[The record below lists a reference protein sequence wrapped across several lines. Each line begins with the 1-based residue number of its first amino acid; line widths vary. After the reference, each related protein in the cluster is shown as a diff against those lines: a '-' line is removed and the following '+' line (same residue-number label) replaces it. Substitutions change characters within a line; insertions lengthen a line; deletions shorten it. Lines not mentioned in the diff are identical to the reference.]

1 MRTHS
6 PSNQARPSP
15 AVSGRSELL
24 SIRPSD
30 GGPELFFGAE
40 AGPKSCPETAL
51 LCAVL
56 ENAFVC
62 FQNRFDISEAQAA
75 ENWFFSDDARAIFS
89 FVSVCAALGL
99 EPGFIRKRLD
109 RLRRRPLD
117 SAMPNG

>member
-1 MRTHS
+1 LR
-6 PSNQARPSP
+6 
-15 AVSGRSELL
+15 
-24 SIRPSD
+24 IRPSD

-62 FQNRFDISEAQAA
+62 FQNRFDISEARAA

-99 EPGFIRKRLD
+99 EPGFIRKRLGILSRD
-109 RLRRRPLD
+109 HLD
-117 SAMPNG
+117 LAGGKR

>member
-1 MRTHS
+1 MRAHS
-6 PSNQARPSP
+6 PSNQTWSSP
-15 AVSGRSELL
+15 AVSARPELL
-24 SIRPSD
+24 RIRPSD
-30 GGPELFFGAE
+30 GGPELFFGVE
-40 AGPKSCPETAL
+40 GGPKSCPETAL

-62 FQNRFDISEAQAA
+62 FKNRFDIIEARAA
-75 ENWFFSDDARAIFS
+75 ENWFLSDDARSIFS

-117 SAMPNG
+117 SAIPNG